1 MNRIAN
7 FTTSSVGRKLLMG
20 LTGFF
25 LCSFLMVHLYLNL
38 FLLKS
43 DGGGTFDA
51 YSEFM
56 ATYPLVRPLE
66 IVLFAGFLAHM
77 VIGVWLWWTNRSVRS
92 RAYAVNRASENSELS
107 SRIAFITGAFVLVF
121 LVLHINAFFV
131 RSRFLESG
139 KSMYEIVAETFANP
153 WTDAFYLAALVFLGY
168 HLKHGVQSA
177 FQTFGL
183 RTPRYRKLIDLV
195 AVIFWL
201 LIPAA
206 FATLP
211 VYFLWSHLTGGH

>member
-1 MNRIAN
+1 
-7 FTTSSVGRKLLMG
+7 
-20 LTGFF
+20 
-25 LCSFLMVHLYLNL
+25 
-38 FLLKS
+38 
-43 DGGGTFDA
+43 
-51 YSEFM
+51 
-56 ATYPLVRPLE
+56 
-66 IVLFAGFLAHM
+66 
-77 VIGVWLWWTNRSVRS
+77 
-92 RAYAVNRASENSELS
+92 VNRASENSELS

>member
-25 LCSFLMVHLYLNL
+25 LCSFLIVHLYLNL

-43 DGGGTFDA
+43 DSGGTFDA

-66 IVLFAGFLAHM
+66 IVLFAGFLTHM
-77 VIGVWLWWTNRSVRS
+77 VIGIWLWWTNRNVRP

-107 SRIAFITGAFVLVF
+107 SRIAFITGAFVLIF

-139 KSMYEIVAETFANP
+139 KSMYEIVTETFSNP
-153 WTDAFYLAALVFLGY
+153 WTDTFYLAALVFLGY

-183 RTPRYRKLIDLV
+183 RTPRYRRLIDLV

-206 FATLP
+206 FASLP